1 MRRVLLIGGVGM
13 VVVAAALLVAQRK
26 VKSALAPPVP
36 GDRTPHYVLIPPKS
50 SVASI
55 ARQLRR
61 ENLIRE
67 ERAFQLAARQLELD
81 HRLQA
86 GGYRFTRADG
96 AVPILRELAAGKVY
110 VRKLTLPEGL
120 TIPEVAERL
129 EQGGFGRAATFRALA
144 TGTHPLATR
153 PAWAPAGSL
162 EGHLFPETYQVPLG
176 VSEGE
181 LLGMFLKRFEEVVL
195 AGDAK
200 RLKAQRLTLH
210 EVVTLA
216 SIVER
221 EAKLPREQPLME
233 RVFLNRLQLGMKLE
247 SCATVQYALPHRKA
261 RLLYR
266 DLKVQSP
273 YNTYLHAGLPPGPI
287 ASPGGSALAA
297 VLVPAQTPALY
308 FVARPDHSHV
318 FSQTLAAH
326 EAAKGALRRAAKQTP
341 PQS

>member
-1 MRRVLLIGGVGM
+1 MRRALFFGGVGV
-13 VVVAAALLVAQRK
+13 VVVAVTVLVARGK
-26 VKSALAPPVP
+26 VKSALAAPAP

-50 SVASI
+50 SVAGI

-61 ENLIRE
+61 ENLIRDG
-67 ERAFQLAARQLELD
+67 RAFQLAARYLELD

-86 GGYRFTRADG
+86 GGYRLTRAEG
-96 AVPILRELAAGKVY
+96 AVPILRKLAAGKVY

-120 TIPEVAERL
+120 TVREVAERL
-129 EQGGFGRAATFRALA
+129 ERGGFGRAATFRALA
-144 TGTHPLATR
+144 TGTHRLETR

-162 EGHLFPETYQVPLG
+162 EGYLFPETYQVPLG
-176 VSEGE
+176 VSEAE
-181 LLGMFLKRFEEVVL
+181 LLGRLLTRFGQVVV
-195 AGDAK
+195 AGQAK
-200 RLKAQRLTLH
+200 QLKAQPLTLH

-221 EAKLPREQPLME
+221 EAKLPREQPLMA
-233 RVFLNRLQLGMKLE
+233 RVFLNRLRLGMELE

-266 DLKVQSP
+266 DLEVQSP

-297 VLVPAQTPALY
+297 VLKPAQTSALY
-308 FVARPDHSHV
+308 FVARPEGSHV
-318 FSQTLAAH
+318 FSQTFAEH
-326 EAAKGALRRAAKQTP
+326 EAAKAALRRAAQQTP
-341 PQS
+341 PPA